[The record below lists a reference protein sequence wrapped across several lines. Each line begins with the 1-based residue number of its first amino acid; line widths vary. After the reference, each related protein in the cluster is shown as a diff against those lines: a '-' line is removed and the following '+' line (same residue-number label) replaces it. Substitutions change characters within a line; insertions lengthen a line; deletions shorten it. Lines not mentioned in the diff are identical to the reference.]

1 MTKNKMKAKGTVE
14 LQRAIGY
21 LEDILEGMKN
31 GRVVMHRGDQSITFH
46 PVDAVEMEIEAKEK
60 EGKQELSVEM
70 TWRESPH
77 MREMAGLT
85 ISSGESKSEE
95 SMSEGLIIEESA
107 SP

>member
-1 MTKNKMKAKGTVE
+1 MKAEGNRTRK
-14 LQRAIGY
+14 AMGY

-31 GRVVMHRGDQSITFH
+31 GRIVMHRGDQSITFH

-70 TWRESPH
+70 TWRESAH
-77 MREMAGLT
+77 AGEMGGLT
-85 ISSGESKSEE
+85 ISSEESKSEE
-95 SMSEGLIIEESA
+95 SMSEGLILEESA

>member
-31 GRVVMHRGDQSITFH
+31 GNVVMHRGDQSITFR
-46 PVDAVEMEIEAKEK
+46 PVEAVEMEIEAKEK

-70 TWRESPH
+70 TWRESAH
-77 MREMAGLT
+77 AEKMGGLT
-85 ISSGESKSEE
+85 ISSEALKSEE
-95 SMSEGLIIEESA
+95 AMSEGLILEESA
-107 SP
+107 SA

>member
-1 MTKNKMKAKGTVE
+1 MTKNKMKVKGSVE

-31 GRVVMHRGDQSITFH
+31 GKVVMHRGDQSITFH

-70 TWRESPH
+70 TWRESVH
-77 MREMAGLT
+77 AGEMGGLT
-85 ISSGESKSEE
+85 ISSEESKSEE
-95 SMSEGLIIEESA
+95 SMSED
-107 SP
+107 